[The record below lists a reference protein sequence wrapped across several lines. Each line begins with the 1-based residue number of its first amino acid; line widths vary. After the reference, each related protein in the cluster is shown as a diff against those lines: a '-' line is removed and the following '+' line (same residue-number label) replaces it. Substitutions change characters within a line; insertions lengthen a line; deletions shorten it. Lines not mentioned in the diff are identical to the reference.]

1 MWLLEH
7 TSGEDCNNGDGG
19 VNTADGPSSEIPSD
33 TFGPALN
40 ETGHQDENIGSAAHK
55 GDEEASEDDWL
66 EREESAED
74 WHTRYANS
82 LMEEV
87 SDPEGWMEMHYPE
100 PEDLGN
106 MRDRLRECHN
116 FWSDEYQEAIDR
128 GDHEHAE
135 HATREMEHLDN
146 LMTVI
151 WVDSEV
157 ASNNCWIHT
166 YRGKNQN

>member
-1 MWLLEH
+1 
-7 TSGEDCNNGDGG
+7 
-19 VNTADGPSSEIPSD
+19 
-33 TFGPALN
+33 
-40 ETGHQDENIGSAAHK
+40 
-55 GDEEASEDDWL
+55 
-66 EREESAED
+66 
-74 WHTRYANS
+74 
-82 LMEEV
+82 MEEV

-146 LMTVI
+146 LMTV
-151 WVDSEV
+151 V
-157 ASNNCWIHT
+157 
-166 YRGKNQN
+166 